1 MEIRTCEEPPS
12 TTNRKGSGIT
22 CDDSLNREAYSGG
35 TVLEGEK
42 IEKIRLQ
49 LHPSPGYVAAAERR
63 DKGSFTTLVS
73 AASPPV
79 SRVADGSSRRIFPLN
94 RTRDNT
100 AIPFILTIYAVLLM
114 RGLEPPRVSPYGPEP
129 YASAIPPH
137 EQCNQLR

>member
-22 CDDSLNREAYSGG
+22 CDDSLNREAHSGG

-49 LHPSPGYVAAAERR
+49 LHPSPGHVAAAERR

-73 AASPPV
+73 AA
-79 SRVADGSSRRIFPLN
+79 PL
-94 RTRDNT
+94 
-100 AIPFILTIYAVLLM
+100 
-114 RGLEPPRVSPYGPEP
+114 
-129 YASAIPPH
+129 
-137 EQCNQLR
+137 Q